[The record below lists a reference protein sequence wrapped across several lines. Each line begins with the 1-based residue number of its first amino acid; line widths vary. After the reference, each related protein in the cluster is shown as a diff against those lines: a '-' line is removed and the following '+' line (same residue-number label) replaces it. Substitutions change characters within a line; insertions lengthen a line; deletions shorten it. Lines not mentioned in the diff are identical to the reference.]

1 MSRPVASRVA
11 LVHDWLTGMRGGEK
25 VLERLAEL
33 FPEAPI
39 HTLFHLPGSVSAALE
54 AHPIRTSFL
63 QRAPGLARH
72 YRHYLPLFPAA
83 VEQLD
88 LTGADLVVSTSHCV
102 AKGVLPPPG
111 AVHVCYCH
119 TPMRYAWDQERAYF
133 PRRTGPVAL
142 ARALVLSALRVWDV
156 AASTRVDRFLANS
169 SFVAERIRR
178 YYGREADVVPPP
190 VETGFF
196 TPGEASS
203 RGYALMVSALAPYK
217 KVEVA
222 IAACSRAGLPLKV
235 VGTGPERERLERSA
249 GAGAELLGSISADR
263 LRDLYRGA
271 RMVLQPGIEDF
282 GIATVEALACG
293 APMVALRA
301 GGVLDIVEHGAHG
314 LLYESGEDDQVGALA
329 ASIDKACRIEFNLM
343 DLRRRAELFSAE
355 RFTERMRAILA
366 AAAPSRQALD
376 A

>member
-1 MSRPVASRVA
+1 
-11 LVHDWLTGMRGGEK
+11 
-25 VLERLAEL
+25 
-33 FPEAPI
+33 
-39 HTLFHLPGSVSAALE
+39 
-54 AHPIRTSFL
+54 
-63 QRAPGLARH
+63 
-72 YRHYLPLFPAA
+72 
-83 VEQLD
+83 
-88 LTGADLVVSTSHCV
+88 
-102 AKGVLPPPG
+102 
-111 AVHVCYCH
+111 
-119 TPMRYAWDQERAYF
+119 
-133 PRRTGPVAL
+133 
-142 ARALVLSALRVWDV
+142 
-156 AASTRVDRFLANS
+156 
-169 SFVAERIRR
+169 
-178 YYGREADVVPPP
+178 
-190 VETGFF
+190 
-196 TPGEASS
+196 
-203 RGYALMVSALAPYK
+203 MVSALAPYK

-235 VGTGPERERLERSA
+235 VGTGPERERLERLA
-249 GAGAELLGSISADR
+249 GAGAELLGSVSAER

-301 GGVLDIVEHGAHG
+301 GGVLDIVEHGVHG
-314 LLYESGEDDQVGALA
+314 ILYESGEDDQVEALA